1 MMEGSWIFPLTILPG
16 IGMLIMSTTHW
27 ATALTNE
34 ISQSLENSRV
44 SKSIIERKI
53 EQLSLV
59 NRTLVLLYIC
69 AGLCGVAGFFGA
81 LCQQNHF
88 NGTIYMNVLLA
99 CAIFILVIATC
110 MLIRFAYRATKIK
123 REQFEERYRL

>member
-34 ISQSLENSRV
+34 IYQSLTSNKT
-44 SKSIIERKI
+44 SKYIIEKKI
-53 EQLSLV
+53 NQLALV

-88 NGTIYMNVLLA
+88 NGTFYMNILLA
-99 CAIFILVIATC
+99 CSIFILVVATC
-110 MLIRFAYRATKIK
+110 MLITFAYRATKIK
-123 REQFEERYRL
+123 QEQFQERYR